1 MMEAGAPFQVAL
13 VGTLKAMK
21 KGLDRQKMVISDCFE
36 RAQEQKEERDQRRKK
51 LMINEVKAVLKRLHE
66 EDTELLKELK
76 NEAWDK
82 CKSIEKI
89 ERELVNLAE
98 RVESCEEEDEEVMKR
113 AVKVAEE
120 EIIDLDIEQF
130 QRLPLVSLFPTL
142 MLSSPISRLFEL
154 NVSVSGASLSPAFQ
168 KVCLHVSGSIFNC
181 LKGGILSLSCFTC
194 PGPPNLEVSCHRPR
208 RRLQVSRGE
217 GGGGRRTAICHR
229 VPPKEDG
236 SEGGDCQGGGARG
249 GNAL

>member
-1 MMEAGAPFQVAL
+1 MTEVGAPFQVAL

-82 CKSIEKI
+82 CKAIEKI

-98 RVESCEEEDEEVMKR
+98 RVESCEEDDEEVMKR

-130 QRLPLVSLFPTL
+130 QRLPL
-142 MLSSPISRLFEL
+142 LS
-154 NVSVSGASLSPAFQ
+154 
-168 KVCLHVSGSIFNC
+168 
-181 LKGGILSLSCFTC
+181 
-194 PGPPNLEVSCHRPR
+194 
-208 RRLQVSRGE
+208 
-217 GGGGRRTAICHR
+217 
-229 VPPKEDG
+229 
-236 SEGGDCQGGGARG
+236 
-249 GNAL
+249 

>member
-98 RVESCEEEDEEVMKR
+98 RVASCEEDDEEVMKR

-168 KVCLHVSGSIFNC
+168 MVCFHV
-181 LKGGILSLSCFTC
+181 L
-194 PGPPNLEVSCHRPR
+194 
-208 RRLQVSRGE
+208 
-217 GGGGRRTAICHR
+217 
-229 VPPKEDG
+229 
-236 SEGGDCQGGGARG
+236 
-249 GNAL
+249 

>member
-1 MMEAGAPFQVAL
+1 MTEAGAPFQVAL

-82 CKSIEKI
+82 CKEIEKI

-98 RVESCEEEDEEVMKR
+98 RVENCEEEDEEVMKR

-130 QRLPLVSLFPTL
+130 QRLPL
-142 MLSSPISRLFEL
+142 LS
-154 NVSVSGASLSPAFQ
+154 
-168 KVCLHVSGSIFNC
+168 
-181 LKGGILSLSCFTC
+181 
-194 PGPPNLEVSCHRPR
+194 
-208 RRLQVSRGE
+208 
-217 GGGGRRTAICHR
+217 
-229 VPPKEDG
+229 
-236 SEGGDCQGGGARG
+236 
-249 GNAL
+249 

>member
-82 CKSIEKI
+82 CKEIEKI

-98 RVESCEEEDEEVMKR
+98 RVENCEEEDEEVMKR

-130 QRLPLVSLFPTL
+130 QRLPFVSLFPTL

-154 NVSVSGASLSPAFQ
+154 NVSVSGASLSPTFQ
-168 KVCLHVSGSIFNC
+168 KVCF
-181 LKGGILSLSCFTC
+181 
-194 PGPPNLEVSCHRPR
+194 
-208 RRLQVSRGE
+208 QV
-217 GGGGRRTAICHR
+217 
-229 VPPKEDG
+229 
-236 SEGGDCQGGGARG
+236 
-249 GNAL
+249 L

>member
-1 MMEAGAPFQVAL
+1 MTEAGAPFQVAM

-21 KGLDRQKMVISDCFE
+21 KGLDRQKRAISDCFE

-51 LMINEVKAVLKRLHE
+51 LVIDEVKAVLKRLHE

-98 RVESCEEEDEEVMKR
+98 RVENCEAEDEEVMKR

-120 EIIDLDIEQF
+120 EIIVLDIEQF
-130 QRLPLVSLFPTL
+130 QRLPL
-142 MLSSPISRLFEL
+142 LS
-154 NVSVSGASLSPAFQ
+154 
-168 KVCLHVSGSIFNC
+168 
-181 LKGGILSLSCFTC
+181 
-194 PGPPNLEVSCHRPR
+194 
-208 RRLQVSRGE
+208 
-217 GGGGRRTAICHR
+217 
-229 VPPKEDG
+229 
-236 SEGGDCQGGGARG
+236 
-249 GNAL
+249 